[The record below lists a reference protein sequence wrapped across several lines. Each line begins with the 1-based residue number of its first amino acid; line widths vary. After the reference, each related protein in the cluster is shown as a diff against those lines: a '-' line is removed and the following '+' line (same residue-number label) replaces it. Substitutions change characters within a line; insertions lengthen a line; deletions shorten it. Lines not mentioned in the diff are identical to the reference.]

1 MLGELLDTVRERRP
15 AQILAGCGVLIFAQA
30 ARKLAGPMI
39 GDAALI
45 PDPDDAVPEKPL
57 PGGPAV
63 TKLVAVFL
71 GKLLGGALLGDD
83 VVGQGLPVLAVAPSS
98 LVEPL

>member
-15 AQILAGCGVLIFAQA
+15 AEVLAGCGALIFAQA
-30 ARKLAGPMI
+30 ARKLAGPMV

-45 PDPDDAVPEKPL
+45 PDPNDAVPEKPL

-63 TKLVAVFL
+63 AKLFAVL
-71 GKLLGGALLGDD
+71 VGKLPGGALLGDD
-83 VVGQGLPVLAVAPSS
+83 VV
-98 LVEPL
+98 